1 MENLLKEKRNEI
13 KLTSLALAKKIGVE
27 KITIDQYEAKKR
39 IPKPEILIKYT
50 KVLGITT
57 DEYYNWYFSE
67 K

>member
-1 MENLLKEKRNEI
+1 MGNLLKEKRNEAN
-13 KLTSLALAKKIGVE
+13 LTPLAIAKQIGVE
-27 KITIDQYEAKKR
+27 KITINQYEAKKR